1 VIELRPYQQAAVDAL
16 YRYLREQDGSPV
28 IVAPTASGKSIL
40 IARIA
45 TDAVRRWGGRVLVL
59 SHVKE
64 LLEQNAAKVR
74 ALCPDLAVGLYSSGL
89 RRRETD
95 TPVLVAGIQSVYRRA
110 CELGPCDLAL
120 IDEAHLLNENDDS
133 MYRRFLQDLRAVAP
147 HFRLCGLTA
156 TPYRLSSGL
165 IYGPQR
171 MFSDVCY
178 DIDIRDLISQGYL
191 SPLVSK
197 AGRAKVDT
205 RDLHVRGGE
214 FVADEVE
221 RLVDQDGIVEAACQ
235 EIIDYTLDRQACLI
249 FAASVKHGEHI
260 VRVLNDKHGVECGF
274 ITGLT
279 PRDERDE
286 LLARFRGGIT
296 NSLFPK
302 PPLKYLANVQVC
314 AVGVDVPRIDAIA
327 ILRPTMSPGLL
338 VQMVG
343 RGFRLHP
350 GKQDALILDF
360 GGNIERHGPIDQIKP
375 TEKKSGNGGSAPA
388 KECPACQSI
397 VPAGVT
403 TCPDCGYE
411 FPPPER
417 QSHEPTASEAG
428 VLSDQTT
435 TDTEYEVLDVYYSVH
450 TKRGADD
457 DAPKTMR
464 VDYRVGLNLWIPEWV
479 CVEHDGFAR
488 AKSEQWWQ
496 RRSPDPVPD
505 TAERAVEIAEAGGL
519 CTTQKIRVRS
529 KRGERFDRIVGYV
542 LGPLPETV
550 PITPTEYAEDEIPF

>member
-1 VIELRPYQQAAVDAL
+1 
-16 YRYLREQDGSPV
+16 
-28 IVAPTASGKSIL
+28 
-40 IARIA
+40 
-45 TDAVRRWGGRVLVL
+45 
-59 SHVKE
+59 
-64 LLEQNAAKVR
+64 
-74 ALCPDLAVGLYSSGL
+74 
-89 RRRETD
+89 
-95 TPVLVAGIQSVYRRA
+95 VLVAGIQSVYKRA
-110 CELGPCDLAL
+110 CELGPFDLAL
-120 IDEAHLLNENDDS
+120 IDEAHLLSENDDS
-133 MYRRFLQDLRAVAP
+133 MYRRFLQELRLIAP

-165 IYGPQR
+165 IYGSQR

-178 DIDIRDLISQGYL
+178 DISIRDLISQGYL

-205 RDLHVRGGE
+205 RELHVRGGE

-221 RLVDQDGIVEAACQ
+221 RLVDQDGVVDAACR
-235 EIIDYTLDRQACLI
+235 EIIDYTRDRQACLI
-249 FAASVKHGEHI
+249 FAASVKHGQHI
-260 VRVLNDKHGVECGF
+260 VRVLKDQHDVECGF

-286 LLARFRGGIT
+286 LLARFRGGT
-296 NSLFPK
+296 ANSLFPK

-314 AVGVDVPRIDAIA
+314 AVGVDVPRIDTVA

-343 RGFRLHP
+343 RGFRLCP
-350 GKQDALILDF
+350 GKESCLVLDF

-375 TEKKSGNGGSAPA
+375 VEKKPGNGSDAPA
-388 KECPACQSI
+388 KECPECQSI
-397 VPAGVT
+397 VPAGVM

-435 TDTEYEVLDVYYSVH
+435 TDTEYEVLDTYYGVH
-450 TKRGADD
+450 TKRGASE
-457 DAPKTMR
+457 DAPKSMR
-464 VDYRVGLNLWIPEWV
+464 VDYQVGLNLWIPEWV
-479 CVEHDGFAR
+479 CFEHDGFAR
-488 AKSEQWWQ
+488 SKAEQWWR

-505 TAERAVEIAEAGGL
+505 TAERAVEIAEGGGV
-519 CTTQKIRVRS
+519 CTTKKITVRS
-529 KRGERFDRIVGYV
+529 KHGERFDRIVRYV
-542 LGPLPETV
+542 LGPMPEAV